1 MLNRNNQIDILRGFG
16 IIAMILIHV
25 TAWHRSDLLA
35 SHLCNLSQ
43 FAVQTFIFCS
53 GYLFF
58 LKERSGTTLHSWSY
72 FRKRAT
78 RLLSPYLLF
87 LVFYLPLEF
96 IESPWRLSWEYV
108 LKSLTL
114 TGGVDLNWIILLFL
128 MLAVL
133 MPFLLFL
140 LRKHKL
146 FFSIYVLFAALSS
159 ILFMNLELRNY
170 KIIMWLPWSFLIL
183 FSWLFTK
190 LHGRVPT
197 LYFLVSSLV
206 ATIILSFYL
215 SAQNHSLMLFDNKY
229 PPNLYYLL
237 YGVTWISGL
246 WFILS
251 FLDLEKKRWD
261 LVRFFSLHSYS
272 IYFIHFW
279 IFTFMRVVLKTHY
292 YWGYEFATVI
302 FLTAGVQWAMNRF
315 SARLHVK

>member
-1 MLNRNNQIDILRGFG
+1 
-16 IIAMILIHV
+16 MILIHV

-35 SHLCNLSQ
+35 SRLWNLSQ

-87 LVFYLPLEF
+87 LAFYLPLEF
-96 IESPWRLSWEYV
+96 VESPWRLSWEYV
-108 LKSLTL
+108 LKSVTL

-133 MPFLLFL
+133 MPALLSL
-140 LRKHKL
+140 LKKRKL
-146 FFSIYVLFAALSS
+146 FFLIYILLAVFSS
-159 ILFMNLELRNY
+159 VLFMNFELRSY
-170 KIIMWLPWSFLIL
+170 KFIMWLPWSLLIL

-190 LHGRVPT
+190 LHNRFTT

-215 SAQNHSLMLFDNKY
+215 SIQNHSLMLDRK
-229 PPNLYYLL
+229 
-237 YGVTWISGL
+237 S
-246 WFILS
+246 
-251 FLDLEKKRWD
+251 
-261 LVRFFSLHSYS
+261 
-272 IYFIHFW
+272 
-279 IFTFMRVVLKTHY
+279 VV
-292 YWGYEFATVI
+292 
-302 FLTAGVQWAMNRF
+302 
-315 SARLHVK
+315 